1 MQIFSKRI
9 NKALPHKVL
18 KSWRIA
24 SPDDKAVLNDKL
36 HADGTFEELG
46 RGGDHTQINWATFS
60 LANASCV
67 VAKHGFCQDQGK
79 LRADYGPST

>member
-9 NKALPHKVL
+9 NKTLPHEVL
-18 KSWRIA
+18 KSWWIV

-46 RGGDHTQINWATFS
+46 RGGDHIQINWATFS
-60 LANASCV
+60 LTNASCV
-67 VAKHGFCQDQGK
+67 VAKHGFSQDQEK
-79 LRADYGPST
+79 LRA